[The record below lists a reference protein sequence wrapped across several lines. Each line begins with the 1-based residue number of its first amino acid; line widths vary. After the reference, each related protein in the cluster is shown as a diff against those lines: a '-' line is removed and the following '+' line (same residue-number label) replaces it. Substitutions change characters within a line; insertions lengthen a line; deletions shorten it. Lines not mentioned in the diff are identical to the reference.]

1 MLQSSRPVFTVGE
14 DNVLPPVVIVVNES
28 DAGSERLWQLS
39 LSGCTAVVDEAN
51 SSGLA
56 DVGELSLLP
65 EGADAGEHETDR
77 GSTQDT
83 VLHR

>member
-1 MLQSSRPVFTVGE
+1 MFRSSRPVFTVGE
-14 DNVLPPVVIVVNES
+14 DNILPPVVIVVDEG
-28 DAGSERLWQLS
+28 DAGSERLWQVS
-39 LSGCTAVVDEAN
+39 FSGSTAIVDEAN

-65 EGADAGEHETDR
+65 VGADAGEHETDA
-77 GSTQDT
+77 GATQGI